1 MVVSA
6 FSVVF
11 AIGLLRRFLY
21 PILDPLVFVSNTFD
35 THNLS
40 INGLFQNPGLH
51 ACFGL
56 NLNRGLN
63 KAMFLHQH
71 RVLHKPLFYTK
82 TVLYTNTMFCTKTI
96 FLCSC
101 WACASAVCGLQD
113 SSFQGGRRN
122 TPKAV
127 EFLENPWKFADD
139 ICLRFPMQISNSDYF
154 GGAKITHFET
164 QIDLPSQ
171 GTCNWC
177 RGLHISLPHPAAHH
191 LWAPGTSRTL
201 WLFNS
206 LLWKMVRL

>member
-35 THNLS
+35 THNL
-40 INGLFQNPGLH
+40 LH

-101 WACASAVCGLQD
+101 WACASAICGLQD

-164 QIDLPSQ
+164 QIDLITQPGHVQLVPWSPYLTSPSCS
-171 GTCNWC
+171 TS
-177 RGLHISLPHPAAHH
+177 SLGSWHESYP
-191 LWAPGTSRTL
+191 
-201 WLFNS
+201 
-206 LLWKMVRL
+206 MVV